1 MNELDQVWTDL
12 LASKIEEARS
22 SGRHDIADYLALKQS
37 NDAIRQAGVTWL
49 FDSLI
54 EFAME
59 ANRRYPALL
68 VEREEPHEFKF
79 RGGTMAGGLVRVRY
93 GVRSLTLEA
102 GWTRQPSHGFMRG
115 GALAAAR
122 LSHFGLP
129 KSGVEIELVR
139 TEGATGWRSTDGD
152 SFDLEHLVGHLQV
165 LILN

>member
-37 NDAIRQAGVTWL
+37 NDAVRQAGVTWL

-59 ANRRYPALL
+59 ASRRYPALV
-68 VEREEPHEFKF
+68 VEREEPHEFDF
-79 RGGTMAGGLVRVRY
+79 RGGRMAGGLVRVRY
-93 GVRSLTLEA
+93 GVRSLTIEA

-122 LSHFGLP
+122 VSHFGLP

-139 TEGATGWRSTDGD
+139 GDGSTGWRSTDGD
-152 SFDLEHLVGHLQV
+152 SFDLEQLVGHLQV

>member
-1 MNELDQVWTDL
+1 MNELDQPWTEM
-12 LASKIEEARS
+12 LASKIEEARL
-22 SGRHDIADYLALKQS
+22 SGRHDVADYLALKQS

-59 ANRRYPALL
+59 ASRRFPAVT
-68 VEREEPHEFKF
+68 VEREEPHEFDF
-79 RGGTMAGGLVRVRY
+79 RGGRMAGGLVRVRF
-93 GVRSLTLEA
+93 GVRNMTVEA

-122 LSHFGLP
+122 VSHFGLP
-129 KSGVEIELVR
+129 KSGVDLELVR
-139 TEGATGWRSTDGD
+139 TAGSTGWRSTQGD
-152 SFDLEHLVGHLQV
+152 VFDLEQLVEHLQV